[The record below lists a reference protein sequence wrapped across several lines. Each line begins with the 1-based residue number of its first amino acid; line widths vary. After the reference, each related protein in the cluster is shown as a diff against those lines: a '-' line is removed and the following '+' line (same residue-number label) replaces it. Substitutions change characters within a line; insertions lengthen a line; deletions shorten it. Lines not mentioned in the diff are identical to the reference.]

1 MKTHTLLDKVL
12 VLLTL
17 GLVLKIFI
25 VMIRFGTVN
34 LPAVMMPG
42 EFQYL
47 AALLF

>member
-12 VLLTL
+12 LLLTL
-17 GLVLKIFI
+17 GIALKIFI
-25 VMIRFGTVN
+25 VMVRFGNVS
-34 LPAVMMPG
+34 LPSVMMPG